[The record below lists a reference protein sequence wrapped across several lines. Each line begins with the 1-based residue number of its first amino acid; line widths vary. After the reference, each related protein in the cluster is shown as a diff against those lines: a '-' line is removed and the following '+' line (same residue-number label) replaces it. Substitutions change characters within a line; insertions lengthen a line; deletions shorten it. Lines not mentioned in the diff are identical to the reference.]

1 LSNISILTDSSAN
14 IPDIWVE
21 QHNIKVIPLK
31 IHWEDETLL
40 DGKDITPA
48 EFYKRMEEKK
58 SIPTTSQPSI
68 QDFLQAYES
77 LADESDGIVV
87 PLISSGIS
95 GTVASAQAAAALFNR
110 VPVEIIDTKITS
122 TGLALATLAAIRTA
136 QKGKSL
142 QEVKQAAEDVVNR
155 LKVYFAVDTLEYL
168 HRGGRINTASRYLGT
183 TLNIKPILYFN
194 SEGKIDA
201 LEKVRTKRKALQRMV
216 DLAEQEAEGRPVNV
230 AIMHANVPQD
240 AHEFSRTIEKR
251 LNCKEI
257 HIIEFSPVIGVH
269 VGPGTIGIAFYADN
283 H

>member
-1 LSNISILTDSSAN
+1 MSNISILTDSSAN

-40 DGKDITPA
+40 DGIDITPA
-48 EFYKRMEEKK
+48 EFYKRMEKRK

-136 QKGKSL
+136 QKGKSP

-216 DLAEQEAEGRPVNV
+216 DLAEQEAQGRPVNV
-230 AIMHANVPQD
+230 AIVHANVPQD

>member
-1 LSNISILTDSSAN
+1 MANIGILTDSSAN
-14 IPDIWVE
+14 IPDMWVE
-21 QHNIKVIPLK
+21 EHNIKVIPLK
-31 IHWEDETLL
+31 IQWEDETLL
-40 DGKDITPA
+40 DGIDITPA
-48 EFYKRMEEKK
+48 EFYKRMEERK

-68 QDFLQAYES
+68 QDFLQGYES
-77 LADESDGIVV
+77 LADETDGIVV

-122 TGLALATLAAIRTA
+122 NGLLLVILTAIRTA
-136 QKGKSL
+136 QNGKSL
-142 QEVKQAAEDVVNR
+142 QEVKQATEDVVNR

-168 HRGGRINTASRYLGT
+168 HRGGRINSASRYLGT

-194 SEGKIDA
+194 PEGKIDA

-216 DLAEQEAEGRPVNV
+216 DLAEQETEGRPVNV
-230 AIMHANVPQD
+230 AIVHANVPQD
-240 AHEFSRTIEKR
+240 AHEFSRTIEKC

-269 VGPGTIGIAFYADN
+269 VGPGTIGIAFYSDN

>member
-1 LSNISILTDSSAN
+1 MANIGILTDSSAN
-14 IPDIWVE
+14 IPDMWVE
-21 QHNIKVIPLK
+21 EHNIKVIPLK
-31 IHWEDETLL
+31 IQWEDETLL
-40 DGKDITPA
+40 DGIDITPA
-48 EFYKRMEEKK
+48 EFYKRMEERK

-68 QDFLQAYES
+68 QDFLQGYES
-77 LADESDGIVV
+77 LADETDGIVV

-122 TGLALATLAAIRTA
+122 NGLLLVILTAIRTA
-136 QKGKSL
+136 QNGKSL
-142 QEVKQAAEDVVNR
+142 QEVKQATEDVVNR

-168 HRGGRINTASRYLGT
+168 HRGGRINSASRYLGT

-194 SEGKIDA
+194 PEGKIDA

-216 DLAEQEAEGRPVNV
+216 DLAEQETEGRPVNV
-230 AIMHANVPQD
+230 AIVHANVPQD

-257 HIIEFSPVIGVH
+257 HIVEFSPVIGVH
-269 VGPGTIGIAFYADN
+269 VGPGTIGIAFYSDN

>member
-1 LSNISILTDSSAN
+1 MSNISILTDSSAN